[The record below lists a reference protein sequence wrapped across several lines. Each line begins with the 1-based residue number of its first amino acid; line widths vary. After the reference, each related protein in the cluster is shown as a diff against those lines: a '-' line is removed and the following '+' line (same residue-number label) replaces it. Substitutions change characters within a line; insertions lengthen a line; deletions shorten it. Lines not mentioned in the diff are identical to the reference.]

1 LIEMV
6 IDAKALGYGHN
17 ATGSGPVDDSRVGGT
32 AAMSDDLTERDGIAE
47 HGARAPSVA
56 DRSGPLTTKADEI
69 ARSVEEMIVA
79 GRLQPDQV
87 LRQDD
92 LSRQFGVSR
101 TPVREA
107 FRQLAALGL
116 VSFVPN
122 RGVRVRA
129 LDQDEWGQAFLARA
143 ALEAAAAHRAAS
155 RMTEA
160 DLRRIDEANED
171 FRHQT
176 DLLRSRGLTSGER
189 ERASLGWIA
198 ANDAFHEAIL
208 GAAQVPLIGRL
219 ISGLRRVFS
228 GESMW
233 APGSAADQLY
243 QVNVRQH
250 DAIRHALAA
259 GSADAARTLAHDH
272 VLDSWEMLKAVL
284 AEAPISAQSA
294 GRSASPAMS
303 PDRRS

>member
-1 LIEMV
+1 M
-6 IDAKALGYGHN
+6 
-17 ATGSGPVDDSRVGGT
+17 
-32 AAMSDDLTERDGIAE
+32 AAMSDELTERDGIAE
-47 HGARAPSVA
+47 HGAGAPSVA
-56 DRSGPLTTKADEI
+56 DRSGTLTTKADEI

-143 ALEAAAAHRAAS
+143 ALEGTAAHRAAS
-155 RMTEA
+155 RITEA
-160 DLRRIDEANED
+160 DLRRIDDANED

-176 DLLRSRGLTSGER
+176 DLLRSPGLSSRER

-284 AEAPISAQSA
+284 AEAPTSEPSVA
-294 GRSASPAMS
+294 RSASPATS
-303 PDRRS
+303 SDRR

>member
-1 LIEMV
+1 
-6 IDAKALGYGHN
+6 
-17 ATGSGPVDDSRVGGT
+17 
-32 AAMSDDLTERDGIAE
+32 MSDELTQHGDNAA
-47 HGARAPSVA
+47 HGAVEPSGDGGSA
-56 DRSGPLTTKADEI
+56 ALTTKADEI
-69 ARSVEEMIVA
+69 ARSIEEMIVA
-79 GRLQPDQV
+79 GRLRPDQV

-92 LSRQFGVSR
+92 LSRRFGVSR

-155 RMTEA
+155 RITDD

-176 DLLRSRGLTSGER
+176 DLLRSPGLSSAER
-189 ERASLGWIA
+189 ERASLDWIA

-208 GAAQVPLIGRL
+208 AAAQAPLIGRL

-233 APGSAADQLY
+233 APGSAADRLY

-259 GSADAARTLAHDH
+259 GSADAARTLAQDH
-272 VLDSWEMLKAVL
+272 VLDSWQMLKAVL
-284 AEAPISAQSA
+284 AEAPTGAEPGA
-294 GRSASPAMS
+294 TATLPAPS
-303 PDRRS
+303 TDRPPLS